1 MTLSMAQ
8 KDKRVKRRKATAGSA
23 ASAAIATSP
32 AVTAAYVSP
41 ALVGMLLFN
50 VFPILYTAYMA
61 FTNRNGPKHFAD
73 GKYSLNGISND
84 NPLLDNFGR
93 ILGEPDFYLVVGRTL
108 LYTVVCVTLFFCVGL
123 VFAHILN
130 HQGIKF
136 KGVWRTLMILPWAV
150 PTFVTALIWK
160 FLFHA
165 QFGPINQM
173 LALIGIQG
181 PQWLNNGVTAFI
193 AIIIVNLWMSFPYFT
208 LVLLGGLQSIP
219 NDVYEASSMDG
230 ANFWRQLFAIT
241 LPLLRPVAVPAIIL
255 SAIQT
260 FGALHLNTVRL
271 LTDGGP
277 ITRANQPGATEL
289 LLLWA
294 YHQGFNQSR
303 LFGVVGALAVI
314 IFILMLIATLAA
326 TRVTRATRAAY
337 E

>member
-1 MTLSMAQ
+1 MALSMAQ
-8 KDKRVKRRKATAGSA
+8 KEQKPSKKKATGGTST
-23 ASAAIATSP
+23 AIATSR
-32 AVTAAYVSP
+32 ATTAAYVGP
-41 ALVGMLLFN
+41 ALIGMLLFN
-50 VFPILYTAYMA
+50 VLPILYTAYMA
-61 FTNRNGPKHFAD
+61 FTDRNGPRRFPD
-73 GKYSLNGISND
+73 GKFTINGIGND
-84 NPLLDNFGR
+84 RPFLDNFNR

-108 LYTVVCVTLFFCVGL
+108 LYTVVCVVLFFIVGL
-123 VFAHILN
+123 MFALILN
-130 HQGIKF
+130 HKGIKL
-136 KGVWRTLMILPWAV
+136 KGMWRTLMILPWAV

-165 QFGPINQM
+165 QFGPINQI
-173 LALIGIQG
+173 LALVGIQG
-181 PQWLNNGVTAFI
+181 PEWLNNGVTAFI
-193 AIIIVNLWMSFPYFT
+193 AIIIVNLWMSFPYFM

-230 ANFWRQLFAIT
+230 ANFWRQLFTIT
-241 LPLLRPVAVPAIIL
+241 LPLLRPVAVPAVIL

-260 FGALHLNTVRL
+260 FGSLHLNTVRL
-271 LTDGGP
+271 MTDGGP

-314 IFILMLIATLAA
+314 IFVLMLVATLIAS
-326 TRVTRATRAAY
+326 RVTNATKAAY